1 MLSLRFPISVEKV
14 PLNVN
19 RSPCPSSKAQNLSC
33 SSCSRSAWQRAFAG
47 ATGLAAREEDKEVN
61 GRMALTGDLVKL
73 EEPLPSG
80 LRWELMPRHV
90 AVIMDGSARWARRRG
105 LPASSGH
112 EAGVRSLK
120 ELVELCG
127 KWGIRILTVFAFS
140 SENWSRPK
148 AEVEFLM
155 GLFERVIEFE
165 LQNFSRE
172 GVRISTIGDSSRLPK
187 SLQKLLNK
195 AECSTKDNSR
205 LHLVVAVS
213 YSGKSDIAQAC
224 KSIAH
229 RVRDGLIQLEDV
241 DEELIEEELATS
253 CCEFPCPDLLIR
265 TSGELRLS
273 NFLLWQLAYAELF
286 FSEAL
291 WPDFGKAEFVEAL
304 RSFQQRLRRY
314 GSRES

>member
-1 MLSLRFPISVEKV
+1 
-14 PLNVN
+14 
-19 RSPCPSSKAQNLSC
+19 
-33 SSCSRSAWQRAFAG
+33 
-47 ATGLAAREEDKEVN
+47 
-61 GRMALTGDLVKL
+61 
-73 EEPLPSG
+73 
-80 LRWELMPRHV
+80 MPRHV

-229 RVRDGLIQLEDV
+229 RVRDGLIQLEDI